1 MEKAKQNKDNL
12 IMYLEFLRDTEAA
25 KPVDEMDTDLI
36 EACVYVLLDL
46 QDKHVSLTPEQ
57 IQEKV
62 RSIPFKDSSEFDE
75 YKKAKKKKL
84 KKKRVLFIAACIGI
98 LAALLVL
105 GSVATEWDIVKEY
118 FGDSTKIP
126 FNIEYFFDNES
137 VIRHNSN
144 GIYETISE
152 AEKAENIDLLEPTYL
167 PDGNEIVDIGFTT
180 EEGLHT
186 GIYGFSLGPP
196 LSMEFSMQEKIPDD
210 IMAFIM
216 YTETIN
222 NLECHF
228 VEMDDINMVQAYIM
242 HNGIVYNIT
251 YNNKEELVK
260 IIENLKE

>member
-1 MEKAKQNKDNL
+1 
-12 IMYLEFLRDTEAA
+12 MYLEFLRDTEAA
-25 KPVDEMDTDLI
+25 KPVDEMDTNLI

-84 KKKRVLFIAACIGI
+84 KKKRVLLIAACIGI

-118 FGDSTKIP
+118 FGKNTNVP
-126 FNIEYFFDNES
+126 FDIEYFFGNES
-137 VIRHNSN
+137 AIHHS
-144 GIYETISE
+144 GSMYYKSISK
-152 AEKAENIDLLEPTYL
+152 AEKAENIELLEPTYL
-167 PDGNEIVDIGFTT
+167 PDGNETNEISLNNDGD
-180 EEGLHT
+180 LRT
-186 GIYGFSLGPP
+186 GYFNLSIGPP
-196 LSMEFSMQEKIPDD
+196 LSIEFTVEEKIPDD

-222 NLECHF
+222 NFECHF
-228 VEMDDINMVQAYIM
+228 VEMDDVNMVQAYIL
-242 HNGIVYNIT
+242 HKGVVYNIT

>member
-98 LAALLVL
+98 LVALLVL
-105 GSVATEWDIVKEY
+105 GSVATETDPITEFYGKHS
-118 FGDSTKIP
+118 DIP
-126 FNIEYFFDNES
+126 FEIEYFFGNES
-137 VIRHNSN
+137 LIRHNSN

-167 PDGNEIVDIGFTT
+167 PDGNEIVDIGFTD
-180 EEGLHT
+180 EDNLRI
-186 GIYGFSLGPP
+186 GIFTFNIGPP

>member
-98 LAALLVL
+98 LAALLSFITTADEL
-105 GSVATEWDIVKEY
+105 DILKDK
-118 FGDSTKIP
+118 FGKITNAP
-126 FNIEYFFDNES
+126 FDTWFEHGEDT
-137 VIRHNSN
+137 VVRVDGTH
-144 GIYETISE
+144 IYQSFNE
-152 AEKAENIDLLEPTYL
+152 AEKAEGINILEPEYIPGGL
-167 PDGNEIVDIGFTT
+167 NVEYINFYNNENDKRICDIFFTDVGVSFAIT
-180 EEGLHT
+180 T
-186 GIYGFSLGPP
+186 NSI
-196 LSMEFSMQEKIPDD
+196 ITDD
-210 IMAFIM
+210 IKS
-216 YTETIN
+216 YTYKEKVG
-222 NLECHF
+222 EFDCFF
-228 VEMDDINMVQAYIM
+228 VEMHDVNLVQ
-242 HNGIVYNIT
+242 VYFEHDGNLYDIT
-251 YNNKEELVK
+251 YNDKEELVK